1 MAWHRA
7 VCYTLPMTELLKEVM
22 RKVEELP
29 EERQND
35 AAQVLLQILEN
46 EASPYQLT
54 DEQLAEVELAVAEVD
69 SGKYA
74 SEAEV
79 KSVLGSVWG

>member
-1 MAWHRA
+1 
-7 VCYTLPMTELLKEVM
+7 MTELLKEVM